1 MANTKVWKRLYLR
14 EFGGFWKPANI
25 WKEMQQKH
33 TKNKITLRS
42 GPTRFFKPWIANR
55 WLGSLLVGIPTWRN
69 IYMYIY
75 TSYLYISYIYIYT
88 ITTSSIQL
96 KGGIC
101 LSSTYSWW
109 GDDNIYIYI
118 YPTVP
123 TGISKW
129 RLLKGIQL
137 TTIYDHRGMGL
148 WWGKHLD
155 LLVKTHLPNWFHVSS
170 TLDLM
175 PEACAVEGFKDG
187 IAQQD

>member
-75 TSYLYISYIYIYT
+75 TSYLYISYIYT
-88 ITTSSIQL
+88 PLQL
-96 KGGIC
+96 QAF
-101 LSSTYSWW
+101 SWKVVYVLVVPTPD
-109 GDDNIYIYI
+109 GVMTIYIYI